1 MTKRPTNILNN
12 AVILLSGPIDNSI
25 DDGIG
30 IRKEIINK
38 CRAVGIEAHFLDP
51 TDKPTN
57 GFKEVGEEKK
67 KLFQLKQEGQFS
79 TVAAIARSFRYQ
91 DLRMVDISDIVI
103 VHIDPNIHMS
113 GTYEELYRA
122 KQLDRKMFVIVNGG
136 MAYLPNWLFGVFSS
150 DEVFESVDECVQ
162 CLLKINKGE
171 YEFDPMYV
179 QTKSLLE
186 KK

>member
-1 MTKRPTNILNN
+1 MNKRPINILNN
-12 AVILLSGPIDNSI
+12 AVILLSGPIDNCK

-30 IRKEIINK
+30 IRKEIIQK
-38 CRAVGIEAHFLDP
+38 CRAVGIKAQFLDP

-57 GFKEVGEEKK
+57 GFKEVGEEKQ

-79 TVAAIARSFRYQ
+79 RVTQIATSFRYQ

-103 VHIDPNIHMS
+103 AYVNQNIHMC

-122 KQLDRKMFVIVNGG
+122 KQLDRKMFVIVDGG
-136 MAYLPNWLFGVFSS
+136 MAYMPNWLFGVFSS
-150 DEVFESVDECVQ
+150 DEVFESVDSCVQ
-162 CLLKINKGE
+162 RLSEINKGE
-171 YEFDPMYV
+171 YEFDTKYV

-186 KK
+186 EK